1 MGEDWPFSPLMDG
14 SLWCWLGAMD
24 EVPGAT
30 RATALCKL
38 KQWTGEEPVWRLTQ
52 PWKSHCRR
60 QDELFSSWSID
71 LDVNGW
77 FFSTWEYWLNQ
88 LCSTFGVPRTFSSTG
103 LVLLRAVVLQCS
115 VNTLR
120 SAAEWRMKDKQ
131 KKEVPEPPRPPSYL
145 LWRNHEENTFDLS
158 WPNETKDRAA
168 APLCLCS
175 TDRDSA
181 GWAGS
186 QQLREL
192 KTSVVTADRS
202 NMDPVGPYW
211 PLTPEHCDKLMFW
224 AGRIKEKKLKLPT
237 TTINKSNESK

>member
-1 MGEDWPFSPLMDG
+1 MKYQALP
-14 SLWCWLGAMD
+14 
-24 EVPGAT
+24 VPQHW
-30 RATALCKL
+30 CKL

-115 VNTLR
+115 VNALR

-131 KKEVPEPPRPPSYL
+131 KERGPRTSPASFVFIVKKS
-145 LWRNHEENTFDLS
+145 WRKHIWSFLTKRNERQSSCTSLPLQHWQRQCWLS
-158 WPNETKDRAA
+158 WF
-168 APLCLCS
+168 
-175 TDRDSA
+175 SA
-181 GWAGS
+181 VEG
-186 QQLREL
+186 
-192 KTSVVTADRS
+192 V
-202 NMDPVGPYW
+202 
-211 PLTPEHCDKLMFW
+211 
-224 AGRIKEKKLKLPT
+224 
-237 TTINKSNESK
+237 